1 MITKQQIYNA
11 GIYCRLSAEDN
22 LAGESGSISTQ
33 RTLLTQ
39 YCKSQGFTITDYYV
53 DDGFSG
59 TNFDRPDFERL
70 LNDIDKGKINV
81 VLTKDLSRFGR
92 DYIQAGYFIEKVF
105 ERKNVR
111 YIAVDDNIDTLNNN
125 NDILMPIKNVL
136 NDMYARDVSRKTRAA
151 FNAKARNGEYIV
163 SRPPFGYKKDP
174 NNKHKLIVDEEA
186 ARTVRYIFKLCSE
199 GNGYNRITKILRKD
213 GYLNPIAYFNRN
225 NPDYYKA
232 DYWRKPFDWHITSIR
247 CILSNMVYLGH
258 TIYGKQRVKIMSTSK
273 KIKAPEED
281 WVITY
286 NTHEPLVSQETWDL
300 VQSMLKSRKRETRT
314 GEIQIF
320 SGLLS
325 CSDCGSALTYAG
337 KQKGTTRKG
346 EYSCWF
352 YKTHG
357 KEYCSSH
364 YITYDNLYKIVIED
378 IRMNARLAERYE
390 DRYLRQL
397 MDADTAKQKKQVEKD
412 KKEIEAT
419 KLRIADLDTI
429 IKKLYEDN
437 VLGKITD
444 KRFASLSGDYE
455 KEQQE
460 LSEKLEALTEK
471 VRTARD
477 NADKAQHFLGF
488 IRKYT
493 ELDELNAKILNELID
508 KIVVHHKTVN
518 EVGER
523 VQKIEI
529 FYKFVGLLQAG

>member
-1 MITKQQIYNA
+1 MITKQQTYNA
-11 GIYCRLSAEDN
+11 AIYCRLSAEDN

-39 YCKSQGFTITDYYV
+39 YCKDKGFNIVGYYV

-105 ERKNVR
+105 ARKDVR

-174 NNKHKLIVDEEA
+174 NNKHRLIVDEEA
-186 ARTVRYIFKLCSE
+186 ARTVRYIFELCSE
-199 GNGYNRITKILRKD
+199 GNGYNRVTKILRKE
-213 GYLNPIAYFNRN
+213 GYLNPIAYFNKN
-225 NPDYYKA
+225 NPDFYKA
-232 DYWRKPFDWHITSIR
+232 DYWRKPYDWHITSIR
-247 CILSNMVYLGH
+247 YILSNMVYLGH
-258 TIYGKQRVKIMSTSK
+258 TVYGKQRVKIMSTSK
-273 KIKAPEED
+273 KLKAPEED

-300 VQSMLKSRKRETRT
+300 VQSMIKSRKRETRT
-314 GEIQIF
+314 GEVQIF
-320 SGLLS
+320 SGLLR
-325 CSDCGSALTYAG
+325 CSDCGSALSYAG
-337 KQKGTTRKG
+337 KKKGNARKG

-364 YITYDNLYKIVIED
+364 FITYDNIYNIVLED
-378 IRMNARLAERYE
+378 IRKNAMMATRFES
-390 DRYLRQL
+390 RYLKQL
-397 MDADTAKQKKQVEKD
+397 MDADSTKQKKQLEKE
-412 KKEIEAT
+412 KKEIEAIRF
-419 KLRIADLDTI
+419 RIADLDKI

-437 VLGKITD
+437 ALGKISD
-444 KRFASLSGDYE
+444 KRFTSLSGDYE

-460 LSEKLEALTEK
+460 LAEKLELLEEK
-471 VRTARD
+471 VKMVKE
-477 NADKAQHFLGF
+477 NADKTQQFLGF

-493 ELDELNAKILNELID
+493 DIETLDAKILNELID

-518 EVGER
+518 EAGEK

-529 FYKFVGLLQAG
+529 YYKFVGLLQAG

>member
-39 YCKSQGFTITDYYV
+39 YCKSQGFTIADYYV

-213 GYLNPIAYFNRN
+213 GYLNPIAYFNRH

-258 TIYGKQRVKIMSTSK
+258 TVYGKQRVKIMSTSK

-286 NTHEPLVSQETWDL
+286 NTHGPLISQETWDL

-337 KQKGTTRKG
+337 KQKGSTRKG

-364 YITYDNLYKIVIED
+364 YITYDNLYNIVIED
-378 IRMNARLAERYE
+378 IRKNARLSERYE

-397 MDADTAKQKKQVEKD
+397 LDADTVKQKKQLEKD

-437 VLGKITD
+437 ALGKITD
-444 KRFASLSGDYE
+444 KRFTSLSCDYE

-460 LSEKLEALTEK
+460 LSEKLEALTDK

-493 ELDELNAKILNELID
+493 ALDELNAKILNELID

-518 EVGER
+518 DAGER

-529 FYKFVGLLQAG
+529 FYKFVGLLQVG

>member
-1 MITKQQIYNA
+1 MITKQQTYNA
-11 GIYCRLSAEDN
+11 AIYCRLSAEDN

-39 YCKSQGFTITDYYV
+39 YCKDKGFSIAGYYV

-105 ERKNVR
+105 EGKNVR
-111 YIAVDDNIDTLNNN
+111 YIAVDDNIDTLNNS

-174 NNKHKLIVDEEA
+174 SNKHRLIVDEEA
-186 ARTVRYIFKLCSE
+186 ARTVRYIFELCSE
-199 GNGYNRITKILRKD
+199 GNGYNRITKILRKE
-213 GYLNPIAYFNRN
+213 GYLNPIAYFNKN
-225 NPDYYKA
+225 NPDFYKA
-232 DYWRKPFDWHITSIR
+232 DYWRKPYDWHITSIR
-247 CILSNMVYLGH
+247 CILSNMAYLGH
-258 TIYGKQRVKIMSTSK
+258 TVYGKQRVKIMSTSK
-273 KIKAPEED
+273 KLKAPKED

-300 VQSMLKSRKRETRT
+300 VQSMIKSRKRETRT
-314 GEIQIF
+314 GEVQIF
-320 SGLLS
+320 SGLLR
-325 CSDCGSALTYAG
+325 CSDCGSALSYAG
-337 KQKGTTRKG
+337 KKKGNTRKG

-364 YITYDNLYKIVIED
+364 FITYDSIYNIVLED
-378 IRMNARLAERYE
+378 IRKNAMMATRFEN
-390 DRYLRQL
+390 RYLKQL
-397 MDADTAKQKKQVEKD
+397 MDADSTKQKKQLEKD
-412 KKEIEAT
+412 KKEIEAIRF
-419 KLRIADLDTI
+419 RIADLDKI

-437 VLGKITD
+437 ALGKITD
-444 KRFASLSGDYE
+444 KRFTSLSDDYE

-460 LSEKLEALTEK
+460 LAEKLELLEEK
-471 VRTARD
+471 VKMVKE
-477 NADKAQHFLGF
+477 NADKTQQFLGF

-493 ELDELNAKILNELID
+493 DIETLDAKILNELID

-518 EVGER
+518 EAGEK

-529 FYKFVGLLQAG
+529 YYKFVGLLQAG

>member
-1 MITKQQIYNA
+1 MITKQQTYNA
-11 GIYCRLSAEDN
+11 AIYCRLSAEDN

-39 YCKSQGFTITDYYV
+39 YCKDKGFNIAGYYV

-199 GNGYNRITKILRKD
+199 GNGYNRITKILRKE
-213 GYLNPIAYFNRN
+213 GYLNPIAYFNQN

-232 DYWRKPFDWHITSIR
+232 DYWRKPYDWHITSIR

-258 TIYGKQRVKIMSTSK
+258 TVYGKQRVKIMSTSK
-273 KIKAPEED
+273 KLKAPKED

-300 VQSMLKSRKRETRT
+300 VQSLIKSRKRETRT
-314 GEIQIF
+314 GEVQIF
-320 SGLLS
+320 SGLLR
-325 CSDCGSALTYAG
+325 CSDCGSALSYAG
-337 KQKGTTRKG
+337 KQKGDTRKG

-357 KEYCSSH
+357 REYCSSH
-364 YITYDNLYKIVIED
+364 FITYDNIYNIVLED
-378 IRMNARLAERYE
+378 IRTNARLAERFE
-390 DRYLRQL
+390 NRYLKQL
-397 MDADTAKQKKQVEKD
+397 LDVDSAKQKKQLEKD
-412 KKEIEAT
+412 KKGIEDL
-419 KLRIADLDTI
+419 KNRIADLDKI
-429 IKKLYEDN
+429 VKKLYEDN

-444 KRFASLSGDYE
+444 KRFASLSGEYE

-460 LSEKLEALTEK
+460 LAEKLDALQEK
-471 VRTARD
+471 VQSVKE
-477 NADKAQHFLGF
+477 NANKAQQFLGF

-493 ELDELNAKILNELID
+493 ELEKLDAKILNELID

-518 EVGER
+518 EDGEK

-529 FYKFVGLLQAG
+529 YYKFVGLLQAG